1 MLKKA
6 LERGI
11 KPMLVVN
18 KIDRPTARPD
28 YVVDK
33 VFDLFCD
40 LGATDEQTDFD
51 ICYTSAMK
59 GMSGP
64 TPDTVVDGL
73 VRELAEAPRV
83 HVCVWVVF
91 VCWLA
96 CMRVERACGRAPPS

>member
-1 MLKKA
+1 VLKKA

-64 TPDTVVDGL
+64 SPDTVVDGL
-73 VRELAEAPRV
+73 VNKKIGREHMHGFSITFFALM
-83 HVCVWVVF
+83 HTC
-91 VCWLA
+91 
-96 CMRVERACGRAPPS
+96 RALHMYFKNRS